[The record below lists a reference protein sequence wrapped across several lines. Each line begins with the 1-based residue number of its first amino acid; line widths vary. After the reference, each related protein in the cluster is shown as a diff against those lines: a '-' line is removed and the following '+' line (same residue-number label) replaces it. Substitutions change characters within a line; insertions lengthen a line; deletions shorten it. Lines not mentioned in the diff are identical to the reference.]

1 MVGVWV
7 YADFDRGA
15 RGYAKGAR
23 GTGLE
28 LVAADVGAGDVADE
42 AVVLPVLG
50 LADVDP
56 GTVAV
61 DGGESV
67 CEGLLDGV
75 CVWCKKERCREK
87 ERKQTVST
95 SQRSTSSEK

>member
-61 DGGESV
+61 DGGKSV
-67 CEGLLDGV
+67 CESLLDGV
-75 CVWCKKERCREK
+75 YVCVCVC
-87 ERKQTVST
+87 V
-95 SQRSTSSEK
+95 